1 MHKPLDILLFTVDP
15 ALACRAL
22 AAGVSGVVVDWETRA
37 CDVRRAAVD
46 LAGATDSPA
55 DLRAVSR
62 VAHGRPVYCR
72 INRPGPHTPAEVA
85 CALEGGA
92 THLIVPMIEQ
102 PSEAEQVLDL
112 VGERAAVGIM
122 IETEPACRAVEAMAA
137 VPVDFVYVGLLDL
150 AIDRR
155 EGNPFHTLVDGTA
168 DRVREAFA
176 GTRFGIGGV
185 TAIDAGCPVPAIDL
199 LGELARLDADFA
211 FARRSFLRDTAGRD
225 VAVEVA
231 RIGEAW
237 QALRD
242 REAAQVAADHARFA
256 REYGASRPVC

>member
-1 MHKPLDILLFTVDP
+1 VHKPLDILLFTADP
-15 ALACRAL
+15 ARACGAL

-37 CDVRRAAVD
+37 CDPRRAAVD
-46 LAGATDSPA
+46 VGAPDSPA
-55 DLRAVSR
+55 DLRAIAS

-72 INRPGPHTPAEVA
+72 VNRPGPHTPTEVA

-92 THLIVPMIEQ
+92 THLIVPMIER
-102 PSEAEQVLDL
+102 PDEAGQVMDL
-112 VGERAAVGIM
+112 VRGRAAVGIM
-122 IETEPACRAVEAMAA
+122 IETELACRALEAMAA

-150 AIDRR
+150 AIGRR
-155 EGNPFHTLVDGTA
+155 EGNPFRALVDGTA

-176 GTRFGIGGV
+176 GIRFGIGGV
-185 TAIDAGCPVPAIDL
+185 TAVDAGCPVPAIDL

-231 RIGEAW
+231 RIGQAW
-237 QALRD
+237 QALRG